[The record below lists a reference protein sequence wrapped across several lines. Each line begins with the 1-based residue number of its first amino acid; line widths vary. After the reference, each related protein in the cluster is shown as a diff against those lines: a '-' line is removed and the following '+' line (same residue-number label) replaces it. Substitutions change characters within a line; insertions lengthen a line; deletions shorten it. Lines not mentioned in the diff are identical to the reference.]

1 MLVHILFMQDD
12 VWGISMDHMTM
23 VDGSNVN
30 NLLIVP
36 DAELSREETE
46 ARQRIRS
53 GGDLTADERSKIQD
67 ILLNLTADGAST
79 SAPADLNPLC
89 DQS

>member
-1 MLVHILFMQDD
+1 
-12 VWGISMDHMTM
+12 MDHMTI

-30 NLLIVP
+30 NVLIVP

-53 GGDLTADERSKIQD
+53 GGDLTEDERAKIQD
-67 ILLNLTADGAST
+67 ILLSLTVDGAST

-89 DQS
+89 DG

>member
-1 MLVHILFMQDD
+1 MQDD

-23 VDGSNVN
+23 VDGNNVN

-36 DAELSREETE
+36 DADLSREETE
-46 ARQRIRS
+46 ARQRIRN
-53 GGDLTADERSKIQD
+53 GGDLTADERAKIQD
-67 ILLNLTADGAST
+67 ILLSLTADGSST